1 MPTQTRAAVDH
12 ELRSA
17 GFVSGGLAATT
28 TVKTAGFPVGTQ
40 SLFSHVHN
48 LSSSTVVQF
57 ALNPWLTVLKTDD
70 SGATFTD
77 YSSVAQNDLADSG
90 IVMSSLPTLA
100 NGGALFIGSH
110 VPFRGLS
117 IDVSAVNGTDGLM
130 TADYYDG
137 TAFVD
142 ASETDG
148 TATGDAGLAQDGAV
162 TFAVAADWVA
172 APFRDIM
179 DKANEPFGPTY
190 VKPTTEGRSHVAN
203 LYWIRLK
210 TSVAFD
216 SATTLH
222 SIHALNRSV
231 SYAQLGAGVAFDRAL
246 TRGFGGFGSIEYRT
260 DAGTAD
266 FNVTVGSGNGY
277 FG

>member
-1 MPTQTRAAVDH
+1 MPTQIRAAVDH

-28 TVKTAGFPVGTQ
+28 AVKTTGFPVGTK

-48 LSSSTVVQF
+48 LSSSTVVKF
-57 ALNPWLTVLKTDD
+57 ALNPWLTVLKTADA
-70 SGATFTD
+70 GATFTD

-90 IVMSSLPTLA
+90 VVLSSLPTLA
-100 NGGALFIGSH
+100 NGGAVFVGSH
-110 VPFRGLS
+110 LPFRGLN
-117 IDVSAVNGTDGLM
+117 IDVSDVNGTASLL
-130 TADYYDG
+130 TADYYNG

-142 ASETDG
+142 ATETDG
-148 TATGDAGLAQDGAV
+148 TDSAGTALAQDGTV
-162 TFAVAADWVA
+162 TFAVPSDWAA
-172 APFRDIM
+172 APLRDIM
-179 DKANEPFGPTY
+179 DTANEPFNPTY
-190 VKPTTEGRSHVAN
+190 VKPTTDGRSHVLP

-210 TSVAFD
+210 VSAALD
-216 SATTLH
+216 SATTIN

-231 SYAQLGAGVAFDRAL
+231 SYAQLGAGVPFERSL
-246 TRGFGGFGSIEYRT
+246 TRGFGGFGSLEYLT

-266 FNVTVGSGNGY
+266 FNVTIGSGNGY